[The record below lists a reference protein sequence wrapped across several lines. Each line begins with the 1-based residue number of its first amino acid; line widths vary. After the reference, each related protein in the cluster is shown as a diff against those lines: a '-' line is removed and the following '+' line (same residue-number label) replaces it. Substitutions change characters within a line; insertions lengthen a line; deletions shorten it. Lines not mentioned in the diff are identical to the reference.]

1 MSLISTLLIMIVVY
15 WIGASLFAYWFN
27 SKTINKY
34 KKWPRIQTPEHCK
47 GFIRTDFG
55 KWN

>member
-34 KKWPRIQTPEHCK
+34 KNWPRIQTPEHCK